1 MKTIKVNDF
10 RTLLRNNKEV
20 NFTFKKKDGTLREA
34 KGTTEISILENNY
47 AVPSGTGNVTPIVV
61 VKFFDIN
68 KLEWRS
74 ARIESI
80 TSINGEDVSVIL

>member
-1 MKTIKVNDF
+1 MKTIKVNEF
-10 RTLLRNNKEV
+10 RKLLRNNKEV
-20 NFTFKKKDGTLREA
+20 DFTFKKKDGTLREA

-47 AVPSGTGNVTPIVV
+47 AVPSGTGNVTPIDV
-61 VKFFDIN
+61 VKFFDID

-80 TSINGEDVSVIL
+80 TSINGEEASVVI

>member
-1 MKTIKVNDF
+1 MKTITVDEF
-10 RTLLRNNKEV
+10 RKLLRNNKEV
-20 NFTFKKKDGTLREA
+20 EFTFKKKDGTLREA
-34 KGTTEISILENNY
+34 KGTTEISVLENNY
-47 AVPSGTGNVTPIVV
+47 AVPLGTGNVTPIDI

-80 TSINGEDVSVIL
+80 TSINGEDVSVII

>member
-47 AVPSGTGNVTPIVV
+47 AVPSGTGNITPIDV

-80 TSINGEDVSVIL
+80 TSINGEDVFVIV

>member
-20 NFTFKKKDGTLREA
+20 DFTFKKKDGTLREA
-34 KGTTEISILENNY
+34 KGTTEITVLENNY
-47 AVPSGTGNVTPIVV
+47 AVPSGTGNVTPIDI
-61 VKFFDIN
+61 VKFFDLD

-80 TSINGEDVSVIL
+80 TSINGEDVSVII

>member
-47 AVPSGTGNVTPIVV
+47 AVPSGTGNVTPIDV

-80 TSINGEDVSVIL
+80 TSINGEDVSVII

>member
-47 AVPSGTGNVTPIVV
+47 AVPSGIGNVTPIDV

-80 TSINGEDVSVIL
+80 TSINGEDVSVII

>member
-10 RTLLRNNKEV
+10 RKLLRNNKEV
-20 NFTFKKKDGTLREA
+20 EFTFKKKDGTLREA
-34 KGTTEISILENNY
+34 KGTTEISVLENNY
-47 AVPSGTGNVTPIVV
+47 AVPSGTGNITPIDI
-61 VKFFDIN
+61 VKFFDID

-80 TSINGEDVSVIL
+80 TSINGEEASVVI

>member
-34 KGTTEISILENNY
+34 KGTTEISVLENNY
-47 AVPSGTGNVTPIVV
+47 AVPSGTGNITPIDI
-61 VKFFDIN
+61 VKFFDID

-80 TSINGEDVSVIL
+80 TSINGEDVSVII

>member
-1 MKTIKVNDF
+1 MKIIKVDEF
-10 RTLLRNNKEV
+10 RKLLRNNKEV
-20 NFTFKKKDGTLREA
+20 NFTFKKKDGMLREA

-47 AVPSGTGNVTPIVV
+47 AVPSGTGNITPIDI

-80 TSINGEDVSVIL
+80 KSINGEDVSVII

>member
-47 AVPSGTGNVTPIVV
+47 AVPSGTGNVTPIDV

-80 TSINGEDVSVIL
+80 TSINGEDVSVIV

>member
-10 RTLLRNNKEV
+10 RKLLRNNKEV
-20 NFTFKKKDGTLREA
+20 EFTFKKKDGTLREA
-34 KGTTEISILENNY
+34 KGTTEISVLENNY
-47 AVPSGTGNVTPIVV
+47 AVPSGTGNVTPIDV
-61 VKFFDIN
+61 VKFFDLD

-80 TSINGEDVSVIL
+80 TSINGEEASVVI

>member
-10 RTLLRNNKEV
+10 RTFLRNNKEV

-47 AVPSGTGNVTPIVV
+47 AVPSGTGNVTPIDV

>member
-47 AVPSGTGNVTPIVV
+47 AVPSGTGNATPIDV

-74 ARIESI
+74 ARIETI
-80 TSINGEDVSVIL
+80 TSINGEDVSVII